1 MFRVVFHPSSGAH
14 NTVSTVSGINE
25 TVTATCCF
33 RPTTFTTGSSTV
45 SLMPD
50 TADTVSW
57 ALCDGWNATRN
68 MLERPTTFTTGSS
81 TVSLMPDTAD
91 TVSWA
96 PCDGWNATRNMLER
110 PTTFAT
116 GSSTVSLMP
125 DIRVVTGL
133 LTGHNTLRRHIYL
146 LGLFNSPLCRWC
158 GAGEGTSAHVLCEC
172 EALASRR
179 YAYLGWL
186 LLPGARGY

>member
-81 TVSLMPDTAD
+81 TVSLMPD
-91 TVSWA
+91 
-96 PCDGWNATRNMLER
+96 
-110 PTTFAT
+110 
-116 GSSTVSLMP
+116 
-125 DIRVVTGL
+125 IRVVTGL